1 MLTISTLCLVRP
13 ALDKMATENQNSNHL
28 LINTLP
34 SAKGLRFALV
44 VSNWNNEITESLYE
58 GAQNILSQKNATQI
72 DRIDVPGS
80 FELVYACRSVIDR
93 DCYDAVIAIGS
104 VIRGETS
111 HFDYVCQGVTNGIQ
125 QLNALGKIPV
135 IFCVLTDDNFEQS
148 LARSGGSFGNK
159 GEEAAAAAIQMAKL

>member
-1 MLTISTLCLVRP
+1 
-13 ALDKMATENQNSNHL
+13 MATENQNSNHL
-28 LINTLP
+28 LLDTLP

-44 VSNWNNEITESLYE
+44 VSHWNTEITESLYE
-58 GAQNILSQKNATQI
+58 GAKNILTQKNARQI

-80 FELVYACRSVIDR
+80 FELVYASRSAIDR
-93 DCYDAVIAIGS
+93 SYDAVIAIGS

-111 HFDYVCQGVTNGIQ
+111 HFDYVCKGITNGIQ

-135 IFCVLTDDNFEQS
+135 IFCVLTDDNLEQS
-148 LARSGGSFGNK
+148 QARSGGSLGNK